1 MGPGCQPPV
10 RLDGLASRIAM
21 QHQCASTVLAMTSVR
36 NTEQAVSA
44 TTTAHAGSGHRVE
57 PNRLGRRRDDTRD
70 DDILDAALD
79 VLAEAGYSG
88 MTVDMVAIRAKA
100 GKATVYRRWRSKADL
115 VLDAVGR
122 MKHRQ
127 VDFAH
132 LPDTGT
138 LRGDLLAL
146 FKPQSSAEGERKIRI
161 MAGLASLLAQQQSL
175 ADAAN
180 AVIVEPWAQ
189 AHYALMQRALDRG
202 EIPRTSAAVDGGVSR
217 ACATQTLRQ
226 GISLIPGGW
235 GRAPCARDWCTA
247 DQPT

>member
-1 MGPGCQPPV
+1 MTTGRNSKQPGSKQSGSKQLGSKQPASAKSAIIANPIR
-10 RLDGLASRIAM
+10 RL
-21 QHQCASTVLAMTSVR
+21 
-36 NTEQAVSA
+36 
-44 TTTAHAGSGHRVE
+44 E
-57 PNRLGRRRDDTRD
+57 PKRLGRRRDDTRD

-79 VLAEAGYSG
+79 VLAEAGYGG
-88 MTVDMVAIRAKA
+88 MTMDMVAIRAKA

-115 VLDAVGR
+115 ILDAVGR
-122 MKHRQ
+122 MKRRQ

-180 AVIVEPWAQ
+180 AVMVEPWAQ

-202 EIPRTSAAVDGGVSR
+202 EIPRTSDIATTSQVLPSMAAYRALVQRKEFDRVFLLSLVDGVILPALGINASPT
-217 ACATQTLRQ
+217 TQRK
-226 GISLIPGGW
+226 
-235 GRAPCARDWCTA
+235 RRK
-247 DQPT
+247 